1 MFVYLINKKM
11 KSKKQQH
18 PMPHRTPADMHCDG
32 VYFSE
37 QLLAQ
42 IEHRKHQLK
51 QLEDKK
57 EN

>member
-1 MFVYLINKKM
+1 VWLSFKEKM